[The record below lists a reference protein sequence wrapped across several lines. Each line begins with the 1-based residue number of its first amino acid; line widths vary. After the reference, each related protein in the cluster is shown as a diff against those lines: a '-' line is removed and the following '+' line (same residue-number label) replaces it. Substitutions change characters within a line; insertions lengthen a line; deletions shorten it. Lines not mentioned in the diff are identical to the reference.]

1 MIHSSIQNII
11 YQLTEVLNLLN
22 AEQYVMPSQRLNQSS
37 IGQHVRHIIEMFQ
50 GLENGYDTGIINY
63 ENRRR
68 DKEIEI
74 NKDHAIKLLN
84 AIPLSAG
91 KAEKDLILET
101 CPDEVNTSFIQIKTN
116 YQRELAYN
124 LDHTI
129 HHMAMIRV
137 VIKEVTDLE
146 LSANF
151 GMAFSTIKHKII
163 CAQ

>member
-1 MIHSSIQNII
+1 MLHASIQNII
-11 YQLTEVLNLLN
+11 YQLTEVLNLLSL
-22 AEQYVMPSQRLNQSS
+22 EQYVMPSQRLNQSN

-50 GLENGYDTGIINY
+50 GLENGYEKGFINY

-68 DKEIEI
+68 DKIIEI
-74 NKDHAIKLLN
+74 NKDLAIKLLN
-84 AIPLSAG
+84 DIPLSIG

-116 YQRELAYN
+116 YKRELAYN
-124 LDHTI
+124 LDHAI

-146 LSANF
+146 LPDNF
-151 GMAFSTIKHKII
+151 GMAFSTIKHKIT
-163 CAQ
+163 CAP